1 MNRLKKSTFLD
12 RIRRAWRA
20 FCGKPTDRI
29 VVGFEVKRCSECEYR
44 KQSEME
50 DESHD

>member
-1 MNRLKKSTFLD
+1 MNKTKKSTFLD

-20 FCGKPTDRI
+20 FCGEPTDRI

-44 KQSEME
+44 KQNKKE
-50 DESHD
+50 D